1 MALGEWISVRSSR
14 ELYQKQ
20 ISTEKEEIAAAPEE
34 EIEEL
39 VLIYQARGLSESTA
53 RTMAT
58 QIMSDQEHA
67 LETLAQE
74 ELGIDPAELG
84 GSAWE
89 AAIAS
94 FIFFALGAV
103 IPVLPY
109 LFLEGTPATVTSAVC
124 GAAGLFL
131 IGVAITLFTGQSALR
146 SGIRQTLF
154 GVVSAL
160 VTFAVGHLIG
170 VSIS

>member
-1 MALGEWISVRSSR
+1 
-14 ELYQKQ
+14 
-20 ISTEKEEIAAAPEE
+20 
-34 EIEEL
+34 
-39 VLIYQARGLSESTA
+39 
-53 RTMAT
+53 MAT
-58 QIMSDQEHA
+58 QIMSNKEHA
-67 LETLAQE
+67 LETLARE

-94 FIFFALGAV
+94 FLFFALGAV
-103 IPVLPY
+103 IPVFPY
-109 LFLEGTPATVTSAVC
+109 LILEGIPATVTSAIF
-124 GAAGLFL
+124 GASGLFL

-146 SGIRQTLF
+146 SGLRQTLF

-160 VTFAVGHLIG
+160 ITFGVGHLIG